1 MAGGLILAALAGA
14 GARARR
20 LAHGLV
26 AARKGIHTAS
36 ASQGAQIRGA
46 FGAVDDLEA

>member
-26 AARKGIHTAS
+26 AARKGTHTTS
-36 ASQGAQIRGA
+36 VPQGAQIRGP
-46 FGAVDDLEA
+46 FGTVDDLEA

>member
-26 AARKGIHTAS
+26 AARKGIDTAS
-36 ASQGAQIRGA
+36 TSQGAQICGA
-46 FGAVDDLEA
+46 PGTVDGLEA